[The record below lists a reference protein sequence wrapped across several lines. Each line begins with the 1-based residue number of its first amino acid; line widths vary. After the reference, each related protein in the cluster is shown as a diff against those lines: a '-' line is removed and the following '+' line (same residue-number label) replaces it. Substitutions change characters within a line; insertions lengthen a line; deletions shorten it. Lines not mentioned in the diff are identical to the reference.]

1 MSDTSPKLSLPF
13 ISPSQAMKHVTHN
26 EALLRL
32 DAITQLSVE
41 ALGATTPPAAPQDG
55 VCYGLGVAAQDAWLG
70 HDGEIALFSNG
81 GGQFLTPQPGWR
93 AWNQQ
98 TNQLMVYSASQWLAI
113 DPSLDNVDG
122 VGINSSYD
130 LVNRLA
136 LASEASLFS
145 HEGAGHQ
152 LKINKAAETDTASL
166 LFQSGYTGCAEIG
179 LAGDNDLAFKVSDDG
194 SNFTTALSARA
205 QDGLVQVPVLRSG
218 MVTVMQ
224 DTAISIASPGDGGM
238 VFISQVNPR
247 FPQVSHSGIFSYD
260 TGVSLN
266 LFTLVSGCGFENL
279 GTVAFSGTTGP
290 TSRTNISVQT
300 DAILI
305 ENRYNDEGHYAY
317 TFLNTY

>member
-13 ISPSQAMKHVTHN
+13 IAPSQAMKHVTHN

-41 ALGATTPPAAPQDG
+41 ALGATTPPATPQDG

-81 GGQFLTPQPGWR
+81 GWQFLTPQPGWR

-98 TNQLMVYSASQWLAI
+98 TTRLMVYSASQWLAI
-113 DPSLDNVDG
+113 DLSLDNVDG

-152 LKINKAAETDTASL
+152 LKINKAAETDTAAL
-166 LFQSGYTGCAEIG
+166 LFQSGFTGHAEIG
-179 LAGDNDLAFKVSDDG
+179 LAGDTDLAFKVSEDG

-205 QDGLVQVPVLRSG
+205 HDGLVQMPCLRSG
-218 MVTVMQ
+218 FVTVFN
-224 DTAISIASPGDGGM
+224 DSVVTIPTPGDGGM
-238 VFISQVNPR
+238 FFLSLVNPR
-247 FPQVSHSGIFSYD
+247 YPQTPHSAIFAFDS
-260 TGVSLN
+260 GVSLSLMTMVAGN
-266 LFTLVSGCGFENL
+266 GIDNEGSLLLT
-279 GTVAFSGTTGP
+279 GTAGGVGS
-290 TSRTNISVQT
+290 TNVSVQS
-300 DAILI
+300 DAIQI
-305 ENRYNDEGHYAY
+305 ENRYNSESNYTY
-317 TFLNTY
+317 TFINAY